1 MGGEREIK
9 EDKAKTT
16 NPIAENIFDQLKK
29 IPENKDKTAIIDNI
43 QKQKEELLTNPK
55 NTDIKNNISQTIDD
69 LLKEKI
75 ISLEDLEKNL
85 KTVFETILSDPLY
98 EIDVNQKEIDSKNIF
113 LFRTSFQKKT
123 DEETKAKEEENKI
136 KAEDTKIIAEDTKIK
151 AEDSKIVAE
160 KEKTAEEILNQKLRE
175 GLATKYAEMDIG
187 RKIDTTSPEFL
198 ALKAKDPNVDKFPP
212 DKQNLYVSYLFAGQ
226 KIVEDAKKQT
236 TEKKFISQADYD
248 FIIQFN
254 ELNTNLGVISPI
266 KLDGIEVGIPSIE
279 KKIVAEKPKEET
291 TTEHTIADIVSNE
304 NLWAELVENN
314 TDIENFV
321 LDTKTD
327 TVNTKE
333 IEDNKDVNDIIQE
346 KVGTWYEADIA
357 SSVQILLKKNKLEQY
372 TANFDKDGK
381 VIDSKDIPE
390 KDKEKLEK
398 ISTKVI
404 DTYTTKAQEKILE
417 DTNKVIKTK
426 AIAAL
431 IQNVGQ
437 YFHIDDLAED
447 FTVDLESGV
456 TFNEKELK
464 LTGTMEG
471 KEMSFYYDMN
481 LGKVAIDTPA
491 RYDETSKTFAAGREE
506 LSWLKMPTF
515 ATALETSKTEITAE
529 MSDTLEKTDDL
540 RDTEHSYEDQLNK
553 TPVTID
559 QKSDIA
565 DIVIEHAMAKNMAVQ
580 DMQDILE
587 TYMPTRDTYAYD
599 KEQQEYNLYKIIDTS
614 MNRYTTQEITTR
626 RASLKTFATK
636 IQDKKAGF
644 NDDMLKDMFSEETA
658 RKDAEGNYTTAEW
671 PNMYKF
677 IKGITYN
684 QPGTIKN
691 DVIDLSF
698 FGSIVTELQNENGTT
713 KNLKG
718 KSDNYDK
725 LLTGYTET
733 KEKDSADNII
743 DWAAWLRTT
752 S

>member
-304 NLWAELVENN
+304 NL
-314 TDIENFV
+314 
-321 LDTKTD
+321 
-327 TVNTKE
+327 
-333 IEDNKDVNDIIQE
+333 
-346 KVGTWYEADIA
+346 
-357 SSVQILLKKNKLEQY
+357 
-372 TANFDKDGK
+372 
-381 VIDSKDIPE
+381 
-390 KDKEKLEK
+390 
-398 ISTKVI
+398 
-404 DTYTTKAQEKILE
+404 
-417 DTNKVIKTK
+417 
-426 AIAAL
+426 
-431 IQNVGQ
+431 
-437 YFHIDDLAED
+437 
-447 FTVDLESGV
+447 
-456 TFNEKELK
+456 
-464 LTGTMEG
+464 
-471 KEMSFYYDMN
+471 
-481 LGKVAIDTPA
+481 
-491 RYDETSKTFAAGREE
+491 
-506 LSWLKMPTF
+506 
-515 ATALETSKTEITAE
+515 
-529 MSDTLEKTDDL
+529 
-540 RDTEHSYEDQLNK
+540 
-553 TPVTID
+553 
-559 QKSDIA
+559 
-565 DIVIEHAMAKNMAVQ
+565 
-580 DMQDILE
+580 
-587 TYMPTRDTYAYD
+587 
-599 KEQQEYNLYKIIDTS
+599 
-614 MNRYTTQEITTR
+614 
-626 RASLKTFATK
+626 
-636 IQDKKAGF
+636 
-644 NDDMLKDMFSEETA
+644 
-658 RKDAEGNYTTAEW
+658 
-671 PNMYKF
+671 
-677 IKGITYN
+677 
-684 QPGTIKN
+684 
-691 DVIDLSF
+691 
-698 FGSIVTELQNENGTT
+698 
-713 KNLKG
+713 
-718 KSDNYDK
+718 
-725 LLTGYTET
+725 
-733 KEKDSADNII
+733 
-743 DWAAWLRTT
+743 
-752 S
+752 